1 MMDTTG
7 KFTSAALLDDLTGL
21 YNRRYFYLRLDEE
34 IKRSSRY
41 GRPFCLLLMDLDNF
55 KLINDSF
62 GHLKGDKVLAEFAR
76 LLKESV
82 RETDIACRYG
92 GDEFALILPET
103 DRKSSLKVAKKIMEA
118 LKKTYFGDD
127 MPLRLSI
134 SIGISSYPEDGST
147 PEELF
152 NASDHALYF
161 AKREGGNRIK
171 LVEKREMTSQET
183 GLYLSPK
190 FTGRDAE
197 LESLKKFFVKTLQR
211 KTTTVV
217 ISGEAGV
224 GKTRLAREF
233 LKVAS
238 LLGAEILKGKCYDF
252 TKDIPYQPIKEAL
265 ATFSEIDPLE
275 IYSIIDEMPVLIRS
289 EVLKILPFLDI
300 TRLKLSS
307 EHIKTGREPDDK
319 WRLFG
324 GIKELFEGLER
335 KRPLVLFFDDIHW
348 ADEASLELVSFLAR
362 SIENKRILFLLAF
375 REGEREKNPI
385 RSFLNSFT
393 KENNYHEIHLK
404 RLKEEDVSRM
414 LKSILGFNAPAELVE
429 YLYSETEGNP
439 FFIVEYVR
447 RMADEGTISEIKKG
461 SFRVDTIKK
470 TIPPGI
476 KDIIL
481 ARIAPL
487 RDITKR
493 ILRIASVIGEEID
506 FNVLLAV
513 SGINEGFLFDVLD
526 ELLKLKIL
534 REDLK
539 LGTEVYSFTHGK
551 IRDVVYEDMPHS
563 LRKTLHRKVGNT
575 LEEITADVE
584 QIAEELAHH
593 FLQAREE
600 EKALKYLLMSARKAE
615 KLYAF
620 ENALSHY
627 EKALSLIPPSR
638 KERLDIYMNMIPLL
652 HILGKRKRENSV
664 LEKAFALV
672 GEKDERYRELL
683 RHRIKYLISL
693 SNYKEAK
700 ELCESLLNL
709 EKRAGKSPQYAET
722 LMLLGKIHYL
732 QAYYDTALEAFEE
745 AAGIWEELGDNS
757 SYAKALTQIARILNK
772 RGQSRKSTEYLS
784 RAFEVLKKAG
794 DRRGMAEIY
803 CEQGIIHLE
812 LSEFEKSREFFEKAH
827 KLYTE
832 IGDKEGEARALHLE
846 GNSILSIS
854 EYEKALSKFEK
865 ALEIRKA
872 IDDKRGMAASLAN
885 MGLIYQSTGN
895 AEKAIEYYRSAAAI
909 AEEIGDRDSLQVILN
924 NMGTIYLNESN
935 LKEARRTLNKA
946 LKIAREIKDK
956 SMESTVLINLGNI
969 AWQKGKLDEAERAF
983 LDALKV
989 KSSLHDRESVGL
1001 VNTNLSILYLE
1012 RGKFK
1017 ESLSRIKRS
1026 IKMQREIGCKNS
1038 YVTSLY
1044 TYYQILKEMGKY
1056 RLAASKV
1063 TEALRISKEIGA
1075 LDEEILGYIF
1085 AAEANLFLGNTEVA
1099 REYLQEAE
1107 KQAEA
1112 LKNPV
1117 ILVSL
1122 CETKSHFYREL
1133 KRTERA
1139 LNEIKKALK
1148 LAKKYEL
1155 ATDIP
1160 YILKSMA
1167 EIEYLAGDREKAS
1180 VHLKKCMDLCEKYGM
1195 YFLLLKGLAFAQ
1207 EAELVPEKAEEI
1219 RERVE
1224 ALSESILKGLS
1235 EKDRESILR
1244 TMVPATL

>member
-62 GHLKGDKVLAEFAR
+62 GHLRGDRVLAEFAR
-76 LLKESV
+76 LLRESV

-103 DRKSSLKVAKKIMEA
+103 DRKSSLKVANKIMEA

-134 SIGISSYPEDGST
+134 SIGISSYPEDGNT

-161 AKREGGNRIK
+161 AKREGGNRVK
-171 LVEKREMTSQET
+171 FVEKKEMPAQET

-190 FTGRDAE
+190 FTGRDDE
-197 LESLKKFFVKTLQR
+197 LESLKKFFVKALQR

-275 IYSIIDEMPVLIRS
+275 IYSIIEEMPVLIRS

-307 EHIKTGREPDDK
+307 EQIKTGREPDDK

-348 ADEASLELVSFLAR
+348 ADEASLELISFLAR

-375 REGEREKNPI
+375 REGEREKNPL

-393 KENNYHEIHLK
+393 KENNYHEIHLR

-414 LKSILGFNAPAELVE
+414 LKSILGFNAPAELVN
-429 YLYSETEGNP
+429 YLYTETEGNP

-461 SFRVDTIKK
+461 SFQVETIKK

-534 REDLK
+534 REDLR
-539 LGTEVYSFTHGK
+539 LGTEVYSFTHSK

-563 LRKTLHRKVGNT
+563 LRKTLHRKIGNT
-575 LEEITADVE
+575 LEEMSPDAE

-600 EKALKYLLMSARKAE
+600 EKALKYLMMSARKAE

-627 EKALSLIPPSR
+627 EKALTLIPPSR
-638 KERLDIYMNMIPLL
+638 KERLDIYMSMIPLL
-652 HILGKRKRENSV
+652 HVLGKRKREKFI
-664 LEKAFALV
+664 LEKAFALAD
-672 GEKDERYRELL
+672 EKDERYRELL

-693 SNYKEAK
+693 SSYHEAK

-709 EKRAGKSPQYAET
+709 EKRAGKSPEYAET
-722 LMLLGKIHYL
+722 LMLLGKVHYL
-732 QAYYDTALEAFEE
+732 QAYYDTALKAFEE
-745 AAGIWEELGDNS
+745 AAEIWKELGDNS

-784 RAFEVLKKAG
+784 RAFEVLQRAG

-812 LSEFEKSREFFEKAH
+812 LSEFEKSREFFQKAH
-827 KLYTE
+827 ELYTE
-832 IGDKEGEARALHLE
+832 VGDKEGEARALHLE
-846 GNSILSIS
+846 GNSNLSVS
-854 EYEKALSKFEK
+854 DYEEALSKFER

-895 AEKAIEYYRSAAAI
+895 NEKAIEYYRSAAAI

-924 NMGTIYLNESN
+924 NMGTIVFNNDQSVP
-935 LKEARRTLNKA
+935 T
-946 LKIAREIKDK
+946 
-956 SMESTVLINLGNI
+956 
-969 AWQKGKLDEAERAF
+969 
-983 LDALKV
+983 DA
-989 KSSLHDRESVGL
+989 G
-1001 VNTNLSILYLE
+1001 Y
-1012 RGKFK
+1012 
-1017 ESLSRIKRS
+1017 
-1026 IKMQREIGCKNS
+1026 
-1038 YVTSLY
+1038 
-1044 TYYQILKEMGKY
+1044 
-1056 RLAASKV
+1056 
-1063 TEALRISKEIGA
+1063 IGA
-1075 LDEEILGYIF
+1075 LTGRDIAGDPNGSMTLNDIMDLYTFLFMRGFIPDTILMHPLAWKVFSTDPEVREIVLKGAVLTSRRLPNGGPAQGWPTGHGGLGLRTKATGTTGASSAGTSLSTSSPF
-1085 AAEANLFLGNTEVA
+1085 VATLNPLNATFNVAPGFLPSPMMV
-1099 REYLQEAE
+1099 
-1107 KQAEA
+1107 
-1112 LKNPV
+1112 
-1117 ILVSL
+1117 LVSPFVPFVSSVASIGKPTTSVIMADSSNCGIL
-1122 CETKSHFYREL
+1122 
-1133 KRTERA
+1133 A
-1139 LNEIKKALK
+1139 LRDPVSMEEFADP
-1148 LAKKYEL
+1148 AR
-1155 ATDIP
+1155 DIR
-1160 YILKSMA
+1160 SM
-1167 EIEYLAGDREKAS
+1167 K
-1180 VHLKKCMDLCEKYGM
+1180 
-1195 YFLLLKGLAFAQ
+1195 
-1207 EAELVPEKAEEI
+1207 I
-1219 RERVE
+1219 RERYGMNVVE
-1224 ALSESILKGLS
+1224 QGKSIAIAKNVVI
-1235 EKDRESILR
+1235 DRNYVFEN
-1244 TMVPATL
+1244 TNMQTLEVISQSTTQPSGASY